1 MESFTRITG
10 PDQLRNK
17 LVFILMTG
25 MGIFLGILTVKKGMV
40 LPVMLIVLPP
50 IVAFVVSIFL
60 KPKVGVLTFVIYCF
74 FVTGISRY
82 VPGIPYGL
90 GMDGLLVLSLL
101 AVFLGGF
108 RKTDWSPAKNDLTLL
123 SLAWFVINI
132 LELGNPYGGSPVG
145 WFYGMRSATLYWT
158 LVTPLAFMLLNRK
171 KDLDRFLWIVLGVSL
186 LGALWGI
193 RQYLFGVDPME
204 QRWLDN
210 GAAKTHVLFG
220 KLRVFSFYS
229 DAGQFGASQAH
240 VGIVTMF
247 LALGPFTMKR
257 KLLYGAM
264 GLAIIYGMLISGTRG
279 ALFVLFVAIAV
290 YLFLTKNI
298 RILVVGGII
307 GIGAFVI
314 LKYTTIGSGNAEIV
328 RMRTALD
335 PNDLSFQERL
345 KNQRILKDY
354 LSTRPFGTGVG
365 TIGNWGVKYNE
376 HKFISQI
383 PPDSLFVKVWAEY
396 GIIGFLIWFG
406 TQLYIL
412 GKSCGIIWSIRDPVL
427 KQKLM
432 ALTAGSAGILLAS
445 YGNEV
450 QNQMPSSAIVYMTW
464 AFTFMAARWEAQ
476 EKILKTNKE

>member
-1 MESFTRITG
+1 MNSFARITG
-10 PDQLRNK
+10 PDQLRGRISFV
-17 LVFILMTG
+17 LLIG
-25 MGIFLGILTVKKGMV
+25 MGVILGILTAKRG
-40 LPVMLIVLPP
+40 LTIPLILIVLPP
-50 IVAFVVSIFL
+50 LAAFVVSIFIRPRL
-60 KPKVGVLTFVIYCF
+60 GILSFLIYCF

-101 AVFLGGF
+101 AVFFGGF
-108 RKTDWSPAKNDLTLL
+108 RKTNWSPAKNDLTVL
-123 SLAWFVINI
+123 SLIWFVINI

-158 LVTPLAFMLLNRK
+158 LVTPLSFMLLNRK
-171 KDLDRFLWIVLGVSL
+171 KDLDTFLWIIIGISL
-186 LGALWGI
+186 LGAVWGV
-193 RQYLFGVDPME
+193 RQFLFGVDAME

-210 GAAKTHVLFG
+210 GAAKTHLLFG

-240 VGIVTMF
+240 VGIMALF
-247 LALGPFTMKR
+247 LALGPFTLK
-257 KLLYGAM
+257 KKALYAVI
-264 GLAIIYGMLISGTRG
+264 GLIIIYGMLISGTRG
-279 ALFVLFVAIAV
+279 ALFVLFVAVAV

-298 RILVVGGII
+298 KILVVGGIF
-307 GIGAFVI
+307 GISAFVF
-314 LKYTTIGSGNAEIV
+314 LKYTTIGNGNVEIV

-345 KNQRILKDY
+345 KNQRILSDY
-354 LSTRPFGTGVG
+354 LRTRPFGTGVG

-396 GIIGFLIWFG
+396 GIIGFLVWFG

-412 GKSCGIIWSIRDPVL
+412 GKSCGIIWKIRDPYL

-450 QNQMPSSAIVYMTW
+450 QNQMPSSAIVYMSW
-464 AFTFMAARWEAQ
+464 VFTFMAARWEA
-476 EKILKTNKE
+476 EDRTLKLNNE

>member
-1 MESFTRITG
+1 MDNFTRIATY
-10 PDQLRNK
+10 DQIRKTFLF
-17 LVFILMTG
+17 LAMVGLAVLLGMMTA
-25 MGIFLGILTVKKGMV
+25 KKGISM
-40 LPVMLIVLPP
+40 PVSLIVLPP
-50 IVAFVVSIFL
+50 MVAFVVWIFIN
-60 KPKVGVLTFVIYCF
+60 PRIGVFTFICYCF
-74 FVTGISRY
+74 FVAGTARY

-108 RKTDWSPAKNDLTLL
+108 RHTDWSPARSDLTF
-123 SLAWFVINI
+123 LALGWFVLNI

-158 LVTPLAFMLLNRK
+158 LVTPLTFMLLNK
-171 KDLDRFLWIVLGVSL
+171 KTDLDLFMKIIIGISL
-186 LGALWGI
+186 LGAFWGI
-193 RQYLFGVDPME
+193 RQFLFGVDPME

-210 GAAKTHVLFG
+210 GAAKTHLLFG

-240 VGIVTMF
+240 IGIIAIFM
-247 LALGPFTMKR
+247 ALGPYAMKKR
-257 KLLYGAM
+257 VLYGIA
-264 GLAIIYGMLISGTRG
+264 GLTIIYGMLISGTRG
-279 ALFVLFVAIAV
+279 AIFVLFAAVAV
-290 YLFLTKNI
+290 YLFLTKNVK
-298 RILVVGGII
+298 ILIVGGII
-307 GIGAFVI
+307 GIGAFVF
-314 LKYTTIGSGNAEIV
+314 LKYTTIGNGNAEIV
-328 RMRTALD
+328 RLRTALD

-345 KNQRILKDY
+345 KNQRILADY

-412 GKSCGIIWSIRDPVL
+412 GKSCGIIWEIKDPDL

-432 ALTAGSAGILLAS
+432 AITAGGAGILLAS

-450 QNQMPSSAIVYMTW
+450 QNQMPTSAIVYMTW
-464 AFTFMAARWEAQ
+464 AFTFLAPRWEARKRI
-476 EKILKTNKE
+476 EGKL

>member
-1 MESFTRITG
+1 MESFARDTG
-10 PDQLRNK
+10 SDQLRSK
-17 LVFILMTG
+17 IVFILLVG
-25 MGIFLGILTVKKGMV
+25 MGVLFGVLTAKKGISF
-40 LPVMLIVLPP
+40 PIILIVLPP
-50 IVAFVVSIFL
+50 LAGFITSIFL
-60 KPKVGVLTFVIYCF
+60 NPKIGVLSFIIYCF
-74 FVTGISRY
+74 FVTGFARY

-101 AVFLGGF
+101 AVFFGGF
-108 RKTDWSPAKNDLTLL
+108 RKTDWSPAKNDLTT
-123 SLAWFVINI
+123 LALIWFVINI

-158 LVTPLAFMLLNRK
+158 LVTPLTFMLLNKK
-171 KDLDRFLWIVLGVSL
+171 KDLDTFLWIILGISL

-193 RQYLFGVDPME
+193 RQFLFGVDPME

-210 GAAKTHVLFG
+210 GAAKTHLLFG

-240 VGIVTMF
+240 VGIMALF
-247 LALGPFTMKR
+247 LALGPFTFKR
-257 KLLYGAM
+257 KMTFAGIGMTIL
-264 GLAIIYGMLISGTRG
+264 YGMLISGTRG
-279 ALFVLFVAIAV
+279 ALFVLFVAVAI

-298 RILVVGGII
+298 KILIIGGIF

-314 LKYTTIGSGNAEIV
+314 LKYTSIGSGNAEIV
-328 RMRTALD
+328 RLRTALD

-345 KNQRILKDY
+345 KNQRILSDY

-396 GIIGFLIWFG
+396 GIIGFLLWFG
-406 TQLYIL
+406 TQLYIF
-412 GKSCGIIWSIRDPVL
+412 GKSCGIIWNMRDLVL

-432 ALTAGSAGILLAS
+432 ALTAGSCGILFAS

-450 QNQMPSSAIVYMTW
+450 QNQMPTSAIAYMSW
-464 AFTFMAARWEAQ
+464 AFTFMAARWEASD
-476 EKILKTNKE
+476 KLLNKNYE